1 MLKASQKRTKRPALR
16 EALLSSHYFR
26 LVGYDTD
33 SLAVKTGETDD
44 NVLGI
49 VGMYFQK
56 FAVIDDGSDNFIHI
70 VSLVR
75 IVRDDVV
82 QVVIQTVDRVF
93 TFDQRSFFQVVLRQ
107 EADQF
112 ADQL

>member
-1 MLKASQKRTKRPALR
+1 
-16 EALLSSHYFR
+16 
-26 LVGYDTD
+26 
-33 SLAVKTGETDD
+33 
-44 NVLGI
+44 
-49 VGMYFQK
+49 MYFQE
-56 FAVIDDGSDNFIHI
+56 FTVIDDGSDYVVHI

-82 QVVIQTVDRVF
+82 QVIIQAVDRIF

-112 ADQL
+112 ADQLQTVFFRIDCEVSHTGFSRMYACAT